1 MWYLHM
7 NVYIYTCI
15 IKHTHIY
22 IYRYVIL
29 YYVYQN
35 DIYEPISRHMLVTQ
49 KTWNSPAVEKPAGW
63 YQADNGD
70 YHACH
75 GDLTCLE
82 TKRMAMD
89 GGWGISV
96 GFGYFFHWDLDIR
109 KYELFDVDS
118 ITIYSIYMGMDIYI
132 YLLYTISQYLLSSII
147 CILGIQHSHG
157 IDGPLK

>member
-7 NVYIYTCI
+7 NVYIYIYTCI
-15 IKHTHIY
+15 IKHTYIY

-132 YLLYTISQYLLSSII
+132 YIYIYYIQYHNIYY
-147 CILGIQHSHG
+147 H
-157 IDGPLK
+157 PLFVYWVFNIAMV